1 MGADCVAV
9 LDCGCEARGY
19 DGPTDG
25 RVLCAPLQR
34 VRVYTMLIRV
44 GCAKELKKKV
54 SVGKM
59 NRIFSDGVK
68 IVASERAGIWISF
81 DSRKDKAHLK

>member
-34 VRVYTMLIRV
+34 VRVDTMLIRV
-44 GCAKELKKKV
+44 GCAKE
-54 SVGKM
+54 
-59 NRIFSDGVK
+59 
-68 IVASERAGIWISF
+68 
-81 DSRKDKAHLK
+81 